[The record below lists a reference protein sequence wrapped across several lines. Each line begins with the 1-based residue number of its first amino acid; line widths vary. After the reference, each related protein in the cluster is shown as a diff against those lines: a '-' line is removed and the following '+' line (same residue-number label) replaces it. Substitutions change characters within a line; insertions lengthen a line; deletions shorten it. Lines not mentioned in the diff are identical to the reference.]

1 MKILVVHASAGA
13 GHLKAAE
20 AVYTYFKENFKE
32 VDIQIIDILKTT
44 NTPFAFNYSRGYS
57 FLVTHVSPLWR
68 FCFWLT
74 SAKMLRPITKPV
86 ALLIDLLNTRTF
98 RKKVIK
104 ENPDFV
110 VSAHFLTSEIVAAL
124 KRKKRIRSKL
134 ITIVTDFAVH
144 PFWISPNTDIYVV
157 ASGYTK
163 DILIK
168 EGVDA
173 EIIRDFGIPIS
184 SKFIKHFDKGALK
197 DKFGMDKNKFTVL
210 ISTGSFGFGPIEE
223 TVELLHKDVQIAV
236 VCARNQKL
244 YDKLKAKNYPGVFVF
259 GFVDNVE
266 ELMAVSDVI
275 VTKPGGLSISESLS
289 MELFPLF
296 IAPIPGQETE
306 NIKALENYGIGM
318 QIKDLDN
325 IKEAVL
331 NLKNN
336 PAKLSSV
343 KEKISKIKKPFAA
356 KELSDALCTGSI
368 WIAS

>member
-1 MKILVVHASAGA
+1 VKILVVHASAGA

-20 AVYTYFKENFKE
+20 AVYNYFKENYKE
-32 VDIQIIDILKTT
+32 IDIQIIDILKTT

-74 SAKMLRPITKPV
+74 SAKVLRPITKPV

-98 RKKVIK
+98 RKKLIR

-110 VSAHFLTSEIVAAL
+110 VSCHFLTSEIVSAL
-124 KRKKRIRSKL
+124 KRKRRIRSKL
-134 ITIVTDFAVH
+134 ITVITDFAVH
-144 PFWISPNTDIYVV
+144 PFWISAHTDIYVV

-163 DILIK
+163 EILIK
-168 EGVDA
+168 EGIKP

-184 SKFIKHFDKGALK
+184 SKFVKDFDKAALM
-197 DKFGMDKNKFTVL
+197 DKFRMQKDEFTVL

-223 TVELLHKDVQIAV
+223 IVELLHKDLQIAV

-244 YDKLKAKNYPGVFVF
+244 YNKLKAKNYPGVFVF
-259 GFVDNVE
+259 GFIDNIE
-266 ELMAVSDVI
+266 ELMFISDVI

-318 QIKDLDN
+318 QIRDLN
-325 IKEAVL
+325 TIKEAIL
-331 NLKNN
+331 ALKNN
-336 PAKLSSV
+336 PVKLASV
-343 KEKISKIKKPFAA
+343 REKISKIKKPFAA
-356 KELSDALCTGSI
+356 KELSDALCAGSI
-368 WIAS
+368 WITS